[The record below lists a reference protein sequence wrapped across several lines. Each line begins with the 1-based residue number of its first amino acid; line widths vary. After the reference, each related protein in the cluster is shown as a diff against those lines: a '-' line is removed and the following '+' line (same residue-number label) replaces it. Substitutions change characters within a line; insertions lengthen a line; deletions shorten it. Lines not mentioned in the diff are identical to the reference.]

1 MTMTFSSDLF
11 VFTLYIIEDN
21 KVDLKH
27 IGKSPKDQQEVYYH
41 QNKYHVSYI
50 VTHQS
55 SLPST
60 LQRRH
65 LKLLESATNICLIN
79 F

>member
-1 MTMTFSSDLF
+1 MVHEL
-11 VFTLYIIEDN
+11 IGIEDN

-27 IGKSPKDQQEVYYH
+27 LGKSPKDQQEVYYD

-60 LQRRH
+60 LQR
-65 LKLLESATNICLIN
+65 
-79 F
+79 